1 MDSNSNNKKFWKSLS
16 EYNNEPE
23 ILKNKRNEFSEGVT
37 DDFEPSEL
45 NGISRRKFIALMGAA
60 TALTAT
66 ACSDYRD
73 KGEIIPYNK
82 RPEEILPGTANYYAS
97 TCTGC
102 ESLCGILVKTREG
115 RPIKIDGNPDHPVN
129 KGKICAKGQAE
140 VTNLYDPSRLKD
152 PLFNK
157 RKVSWEQINNQLISE
172 FNKANEEGLEI
183 ALISEHIFSPTFKK
197 LLEEFKTKYPTTREY
212 YYSATDNGNKLNAA
226 FKSYGNYS
234 IPTPRYD
241 KANLVVALD
250 DDFLGVDGNSI
261 ENTKNYSMK
270 RDAIDRV
277 NFNRLYV
284 IEGRMSLTGMMSDYR
299 LRLRPDAQLE
309 LVWTLI
315 NELKN
320 NGSINVPSELS
331 TKVSDYT
338 VTKLVSLYKINE
350 KKLRSLLSDLS
361 MNKGKSIITAGKN
374 LSESVHVSVN
384 YLNELLGNTGNF
396 DFNNFD
402 LGASYTSY
410 SDFENLV
417 SRMESEKVGVVINL
431 DVNPLFNLP
440 SDIGFEK
447 GYSKVKTTVALSLEN
462 NETGEKSKYLLPINH
477 FLESWGDYKNK
488 TYVMS
493 LQQPVIN
500 SLFNTRQKESI
511 FLTWVTGEAKS
522 YDVNSY
528 HKYLLDNFNTT
539 TYNNS
544 SKKTDSNSFWYGS
557 LHDGIVEL
565 NTKPNSKSA
574 FNNSAISSIPNPASK
589 SKFSVYLTE
598 GYFLGGG
605 KYANNGWLQETPHP
619 VTKITW
625 DNYVSVSPAT
635 AKQLGI
641 EKDDL
646 LEISVNK
653 KKLKIAAV
661 IQPGLADE
669 VLHIEFGNGRKV
681 IGDVGLESGVNAFE
695 LISKNNSET
704 NFILPNAELTKTGDT
719 YKLASTQE
727 HHSLDDT
734 FVKDFHKVRKI
745 IQEGTVNEYKK
756 HPHFLHDEK
765 HEIFSITDEHKYTEV
780 KWAMAIDLNKCTS
793 CGGCVTACN
802 VENNIPVVGKDQVLH
817 GREMQ
822 WMRIDRY
829 YSGTPDDPEISNQP
843 MLCQHCDNA
852 PCENVCPVNA
862 TNHSPDGLNQ
872 MAYNRCVGTRYCSN
886 NCPYKVRRFNFFN
899 FRDHFAD
906 SYYENDL
913 TPLGNNPEVTV
924 RSRGVMEKCTFCIQ
938 KIMDARQVAIKEERP
953 LSGNDVVTACQQAC
967 PAEAIVFGD
976 SNDPD
981 SKISKY
987 RKHNLAYHV
996 LETLNVKPN
1005 VTYIAKLR
1013 NTHSEEV

>member
-37 DDFEPSEL
+37 EDFEPSEL
-45 NGISRRKFIALMGAA
+45 SGMSRRKFIAIMGAA
-60 TALTAT
+60 TAITAT

-82 RPEEILPGTANYYAS
+82 RPEEVLPGTANYYAS

-140 VTNLYDPSRLKD
+140 VTNLYDPTRIKE

-157 RKVSWEQINNQLISE
+157 RKASWEQIDNQLISE
-172 FNKANEEGLEI
+172 FKKANEEGLEI
-183 ALISEHIFSPTFKK
+183 ALISEHLFSPTFKK
-197 LLEEFKTKYPTTREY
+197 LLDEFKAKYPTAKEY
-212 YYSATDNGNKLNAA
+212 YYSASDNGNKLNAWY
-226 FKSYGNYS
+226 KSFGNYS

-241 KANLVVALD
+241 KAELVLALD

-261 ENTKNYSMK
+261 ENTKNYSRK
-270 RDAIDRV
+270 RDAIDKV

-299 LRLRPDAQLE
+299 MRLRPDAQLE

-320 NGSINVPSELS
+320 NGSIAIPAELS
-331 TKVSDYT
+331 SKVSGYNL
-338 VTKLVSLYKINE
+338 TKFVSIYKINE
-350 KKLRSLLSDLS
+350 KKLRSLLTDLS
-361 MNKGKSIITAGKN
+361 KAKGKSIITVGKN
-374 LSESVHVSVN
+374 LSESVHISVN
-384 YLNELLGNTGNF
+384 YLNELLNNSGNF
-396 DFNNFD
+396 DNNNFD
-402 LGASYTSY
+402 LGTSYASYKELES
-410 SDFENLV
+410 LV
-417 SRMESEKVGVVINL
+417 SKMESGKVGVVINL

-440 SDIGFEK
+440 VDLGFEK
-447 GYSKVKTTVALSLEN
+447 AYEKIKTTVAFTQEN
-462 NETGEKSKYLLPINH
+462 NETSEKSKYLLPINH
-477 FLESWGDYKNK
+477 FLESWGDYQNK
-488 TYVMS
+488 AYVMS

-500 SLFNTRQKESI
+500 PLFNTRQKEAI
-511 FLTWVTGEAKS
+511 FLTWVNGDTKS
-522 YDVNSY
+522 YNVNSY
-528 HKYLLDNFNTT
+528 HKYLLENFDTSI
-539 TYNNS
+539 YNNS
-544 SKKTDSNSFWYGS
+544 SKMTDSKSFWYGS

-565 NTKPNSKSA
+565 KTTVNSKGS
-574 FNNSAISSIPNPASK
+574 FNNNALSSISVPSERSK
-589 SKFSVYLTE
+589 YCVYLTE
-598 GYFLGGG
+598 SYFLGGG

-635 AKQLGI
+635 ANQFGI

-646 LEISVNK
+646 LEISVNN
-653 KKLKIAAV
+653 KKLKIAAI
-661 IQPGLADE
+661 IQPGLADD

-681 IGDVGLESGVNAFE
+681 VGDVGLESGVNAFE
-695 LISKNNSET
+695 LISKNNGES
-704 NFILPNAELTKTGDT
+704 NFVLTGAEFSKTGES

-745 IQEGTVNEYKK
+745 IQEGTVNDYIKE
-756 HPHFLHDEK
+756 PHFLHEDK

-802 VENNIPVVGKDQVLH
+802 VENNVPVVGKDQVLY

-829 YSGTPDDPEISNQP
+829 YSGTPNDPEVSNQP

-872 MAYNRCVGTRYCSN
+872 MAYNRCVGTRYCAN
-886 NCPYKVRRFNFFN
+886 NCPYKVRRFNYFN

-924 RSRGVMEKCTFCIQ
+924 RSRGVMEKCTFCVQ
-938 KIMDARQVAIKEERP
+938 KIMDARQLAIKEERP
-953 LSGNDVVTACQQAC
+953 LNGNDVVTACQQAC

-996 LETLNVKPN
+996 L
-1005 VTYIAKLR
+1005 
-1013 NTHSEEV
+1013 